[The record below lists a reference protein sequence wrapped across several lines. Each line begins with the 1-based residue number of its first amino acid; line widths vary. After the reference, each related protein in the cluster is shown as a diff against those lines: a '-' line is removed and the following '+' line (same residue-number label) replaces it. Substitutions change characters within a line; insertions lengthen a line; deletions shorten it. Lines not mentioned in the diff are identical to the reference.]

1 MLEYFTFDETVENV
15 TEYLTRM
22 AGVLDSIQN
31 DVEYEG
37 INYNFMLT
45 REEQNAIKVYV
56 SDFIIKDVINTAEG
70 IAAEKHL
77 GALTNDFVTE
87 TVVEVLT
94 NFYKFN
100 NPRFKKAEENQEK
113 TLNKL
118 SVFVKIYSRPALRK
132 VFESQ
137 QHYGT
142 RDNRKIR
149 NIDRTINYIL
159 TETSFTSADITAELI
174 EEYMPEVTSQPI
186 NADEIN
192 RMFLVK
198 QSLFSIDAYDK
209 GEELVDERD
218 YFTIAD
224 PAIEKFLKDWID
236 GMRTYKK
243 LIFLQGYQF
252 CPDEYKD
259 MSVKEFSCD
268 ECLLKAC
275 RMDNIGRKS
284 IKHGDVKIVRTANN
298 VRAEDA
304 SLKDVDYVAERCII
318 KMRHTIM
325 ESLKKY
331 IKESGIPKDELECQ
345 VERFFCK
352 YCDELIAELKAMQ

>member
-45 REEQNAIKVYV
+45 REEQNAIRVYV

-198 QSLFSIDAYDK
+198 QSLFSLDAYDK

-218 YFTIAD
+218 YFIIAD

-236 GMRTYKK
+236 
-243 LIFLQGYQF
+243 
-252 CPDEYKD
+252 
-259 MSVKEFSCD
+259 
-268 ECLLKAC
+268 
-275 RMDNIGRKS
+275 
-284 IKHGDVKIVRTANN
+284 
-298 VRAEDA
+298 
-304 SLKDVDYVAERCII
+304 
-318 KMRHTIM
+318 
-325 ESLKKY
+325 
-331 IKESGIPKDELECQ
+331 
-345 VERFFCK
+345 
-352 YCDELIAELKAMQ
+352 